1 MHHVTFAD
9 TCRALLALA
18 RLGVQTRFRMRG
30 AYWRWRMETAFGTDA
45 SRMPPFGERMRS
57 IIEYGAWVHRMR
69 SMMRR

>member
-1 MHHVTFAD
+1 MHHLTLAD

-30 AYWRWRMETAFGTDA
+30 AYWRWRMETAFGNDPA
-45 SRMPPFGERMRS
+45 RMPPRSERIRS

-69 SMMRR
+69 AMMRG

>member
-1 MHHVTFAD
+1 MHQLTFAD

-30 AYWRWRMETAFGTDA
+30 AYWRWRTETAFGTDP
-45 SRMPPFGERMRS
+45 SRMPPRGERIRS